1 MAKGGGFSSEEIRE
15 ESSWRYPLG
24 IFLATLGLC
33 AVFLY
38 IYVGPSV
45 DEVSGNA
52 PSPSLNE
59 EPVEFTVNG
68 VPFRTPS
75 NYTVYPRDRRGG
87 ERDEVWLYVLWPTL
101 SGFTPARK
109 DEFLENKK
117 DTRRID
123 IMIKARKSAFDEQ
136 ERIDVLYMP
145 QVNDRRGAATP
156 LQLVK
161 YTFKDSRSNVP
172 SNGYADTELF
182 LGQTDGGRTMA
193 LFCFED
199 REDIRSPDCW
209 REFELTDE
217 ITVIY
222 RYKRRMLEEWKAI
235 DSRVT
240 AFVES
245 QIARKS

>member
-24 IFLATLGLC
+24 IFLATLALC

-45 DEVSGNA
+45 DDFSGNA
-52 PSPSLNE
+52 PNPSLNE

-68 VPFRTPS
+68 VLFRAPS

-87 ERDEVWLYVLWPTL
+87 ERDEVSLYALWPTL
-101 SGFTPARK
+101 TGFSPARRE
-109 DEFLENKK
+109 EFLENKK

-123 IMIKARKSAFDEQ
+123 IMIFARKSAFDEQ

-145 QVNDRRGAATP
+145 QTNDRRGARTP

-161 YTFKDSRSNVP
+161 YTFKDARMNVP
-172 SNGYADTELF
+172 TNGYSDTELF
-182 LGQTDGGRTMA
+182 LGQTDKGRTMA
-193 LFCFED
+193 LFCFEE

-209 REFELTDE
+209 REFELTE
-217 ITVIY
+217 GVSVSY
-222 RYKRRMLEEWKAI
+222 RYKRRLLEEWKAI
-235 DSRVT
+235 DAKVT
-240 AFVES
+240 AFVE
-245 QIARKS
+245 ALVVRAD